1 MNYGEPMNQPNQPPQ
16 DSSLQDVPFPPG
28 PVQYHQPGSNYPNY
42 SPQYGYL
49 APPQQARS
57 GAQYVRNQKGH
68 SLFLHLALGWMLMYL
83 PTAYYAVSP
92 NHYFHL

>member
-1 MNYGEPMNQPNQPPQ
+1 MNQPNQPPQ
-16 DSSLQDVPFPPG
+16 QYPSTQN
-28 PVQYHQPGSNYPNY
+28 PVTYQANYPNY

-49 APPQQARS
+49 ARPQQARS

-83 PTAYYAVSP
+83 PTAYYAMSP